1 MPCRGEL
8 SISHV
13 QVGSEIRWSYEA
25 TVTEPQ
31 DGIVGA
37 QGREVVLETERWE
50 KMSENAEE
58 GARGKNVHVGKMSFV
73 QKDCRPSPSCCL
85 HPSVLPS
92 FLEITVCP
100 LLMT

>member
-13 QVGSEIRWSYEA
+13 QVGSEVRWSYEA

-50 KMSENAEE
+50 KMSENTEE
-58 GARGKNVHVGKMSFV
+58 GAGRKECTCREDELCPKRLQTLSFLL
-73 QKDCRPSPSCCL
+73 SSSF
-85 HPSVLPS
+85 HPSFIS
-92 FLEITVCP
+92 
-100 LLMT
+100 